1 MEKIKSH
8 GVHCKTYKCKGEGC
22 GNVWKVIFTDTI
34 KDDEWLI
41 NGLCLKCLEKKI
53 KVKKSS

>member
-1 MEKIKSH
+1 MKKIKSH

-22 GNVWKVIFTDTI
+22 GNVWKVFFTDTI

-41 NGLCLKCLEKKI
+41 EGLCLKCIEKKI
-53 KVKKSS
+53 KSKK